1 MKRITENELKARVNK
16 LREYM
21 AITEAEQSPVA
32 TGNTPPPPTVG
43 NPKNPTLPA
52 SVPGSIN
59 NIAQGVTTPNAPMQ
73 GLKIPSA
80 APAAPAAPKPPA
92 ASSLP
97 KSVTDL
103 AAANGIKNPNMI
115 QPGQQIKLPN
125 GSTYTVAPGD
135 NLSNISAGKFK
146 GTPPAA
152 PAAPTMT
159 AADQED
165 ADMGAA
171 MKANAQAAKEKEIGA
186 NQDAEDQAMGAAM
199 TANAA
204 AAQQPPAA
212 PQAGVQSM
220 PDGSNLITDKDGRTM
235 ATNDDGTVYIP
246 GSNPNLPQNKGF
258 WNTAKNMINRT
269 GDYQDPS
276 KASPWVGGPT
286 PASAPAPA
294 QQAPQP
300 VKDGSGNNTNLTTN
314 PNQPGGRQG
323 YAGEST
329 TFRNEESLARIIEL
343 ARGR

>member
-21 AITEAEQSPVA
+21 AITEAEQSSVA

-43 NPKNPTLPA
+43 KPKNPTLPA

-73 GLKIPSA
+73 GYTKTTPA

-115 QPGQQIKLPN
+115 QPGQQIKLPD

-152 PAAPTMT
+152 PAAP
-159 AADQED
+159 AGD
-165 ADMGAA
+165 
-171 MKANAQAAKEKEIGA
+171 AAKNPVGTTNASTAIPTGGLENPA
-186 NQDAEDQAMGAAM
+186 NQAKPAPAA
-199 TANAA
+199 TPAA
-204 AAQQPPAA
+204 PAAPAPAA

-286 PASAPAPA
+286 PAAPAPA

-314 PNQPGGRQG
+314 PNQPGGRQD

>member
-21 AITEAEQSPVA
+21 AITEAEQSSVA

-43 NPKNPTLPA
+43 KPKNPTLPA

-73 GLKIPSA
+73 GYTKTTPA
-80 APAAPAAPKPPA
+80 APAAPAAQKPPA

-97 KSVTDL
+97 KSVADL

-212 PQAGVQSM
+212 PAGMQAVGDDEGNTTITR
-220 PDGSNLITDKDGRTM
+220 PDGSSMVVGPDGKQIM
-235 ATNDDGTVYIP
+235 P
-246 GSNPNLPQNKGF
+246 GSNPNLPQNKGVV
-258 WNTAKNMINRT
+258 NTVRNYMNNT
-269 GDYQDPS
+269 GDFQKP
-276 KASPWVGGPT
+276 GGFQGG

-314 PNQPGGRQG
+314 PNQPGGRPD